1 MLKTKHLRTMS
12 KIAFTESAL
21 CERTFCMQ
29 KTLKTS
35 QAFSVFV
42 YVLRSSIKRLS
53 CSLTAAADSKSLSCS
68 TAYLSE
74 RR

>member
-12 KIAFTESAL
+12 KIAFTESAP

-35 QAFSVFV
+35 KPLAFFV
-42 YVLRSSIKRLS
+42 YVLQLS
-53 CSLTAAADSKSLSCS
+53 ASAAASQLQLTQKV
-68 TAYLSE
+68 
-74 RR
+74 

>member
-1 MLKTKHLRTMS
+1 MIKTKHLRTMS
-12 KIAFTESAL
+12 KIAFTESAP

-42 YVLRSSIKRLS
+42 YVLRSSIKCLLN
-53 CSLTAAADSKSLSCS
+53 SLTAAADSKSLSCS

>member
-35 QAFSVFV
+35 KPLAFF
-42 YVLRSSIKRLS
+42 LRSSIKRLRR
-53 CSLTAAADSKSLSCS
+53 SLTAAADSKSLSCS

>member
-29 KTLKTS
+29 K
-35 QAFSVFV
+35 
-42 YVLRSSIKRLS
+42 SSYRGLPDNCQKLYSNYSKCIKS
-53 CSLTAAADSKSLSCS
+53 IADIVC
-68 TAYLSE
+68 
-74 RR
+74 R

>member
-35 QAFSVFV
+35 KPLAFFV
-42 YVLRSSIKRLS
+42 YVLQLS
-53 CSLTAAADSKSLSCS
+53 AFYTASQLQLTQKV
-68 TAYLSE
+68 
-74 RR
+74 

>member
-1 MLKTKHLRTMS
+1 MLKTTPLRTMS
-12 KIAFTESAL
+12 KIAFTESAPY
-21 CERTFCMQ
+21 ERTFCMQ

-42 YVLRSSIKRLS
+42 YVLRSSIKRLLH
-53 CSLTAAADSKSLSCS
+53 SLTAAADSKSLSCS
-68 TAYLSE
+68 KAYPSE

>member
-1 MLKTKHLRTMS
+1 MLKTKHLRTRS

-35 QAFSVFV
+35 KPLAFLFTF
-42 YVLRSSIKRLS
+42 YVLQLS
-53 CSLTAAADSKSLSCS
+53 ASAAASQLQLTQKV
-68 TAYLSE
+68 
-74 RR
+74 

>member
-12 KIAFTESAL
+12 KIAFTESAP

-35 QAFSVFV
+35 KPLAFLFTF
-42 YVLRSSIKRLS
+42 YVLQLS
-53 CSLTAAADSKSLSCS
+53 ASAAASQLQLTQKV
-68 TAYLSE
+68 
-74 RR
+74 